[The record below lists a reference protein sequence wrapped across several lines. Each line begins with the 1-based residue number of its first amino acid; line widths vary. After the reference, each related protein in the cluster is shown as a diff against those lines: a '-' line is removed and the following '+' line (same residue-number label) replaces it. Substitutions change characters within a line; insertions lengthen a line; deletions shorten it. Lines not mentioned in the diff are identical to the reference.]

1 MYKARIRLFIA
12 SPLLAGGEVAPD
24 PAQAHYL
31 LNVMRAGEGAEIG
44 VFNGKDGEWRAK
56 LALTGKRSCLLR
68 LEEMMRPQSQDP
80 DLWLLF
86 APIKSGRID
95 MVAEKATELGASL
108 LWPVITAHT
117 AVSRVNTSRLKAN
130 AIEAS
135 EQSYRLSVPE
145 IREPASLDRVLGNW
159 PEGRTLIWLN
169 ETGSSPPI
177 AQALP
182 PTGPCA
188 FLIGPEG
195 GFSDQE
201 LDLLGELKFA
211 IGVGLGPRVLRAD
224 TATFAA
230 LSCWQALRGDWR

>member
-1 MYKARIRLFIA
+1 MRVGE
-12 SPLLAGGEVAPD
+12 GGEV
-24 PAQAHYL
+24 
-31 LNVMRAGEGAEIG
+31 G
-44 VFNGKDGEWRAK
+44 VFNGQDGEWRTK
-56 LALTGKRSCLLR
+56 LVITGKRSCRLR
-68 LEEMMRPQSQDP
+68 LEEMTRPQSLDP

-108 LWPVITAHT
+108 LWPVITNHT
-117 AVSRVNTSRLKAN
+117 AVSRVNTARLKAN
-130 AIEAS
+130 AVEAA
-135 EQSYRLSVPE
+135 EQSYRLSVPG
-145 IREPASLDRVLGNW
+145 IREPALLERVLGDW

-182 PTGPCA
+182 PAGPCA

-195 GFSDQE
+195 GFSDSE

-211 IGVGLGPRVLRAD
+211 VGVGLGRRVLRAD
-224 TATFAA
+224 TAAFAA

>member
-1 MYKARIRLFIA
+1 MYKAKLRLFIEA
-12 SPLLAGGEVAPD
+12 PMAAGGEISPD
-24 PAQAHYL
+24 PAQNHYL
-31 LNVMRAGEGAEIG
+31 LNVMRVNDGAEIG
-44 VFNGKDGEWRAK
+44 VFNGQDGEWRAK
-56 LALTGKRSCLLR
+56 LAITGKRSCRLH
-68 LEEMMRPQSQDP
+68 LEEMMRPQSQDA

-95 MVAEKATELGASL
+95 TVAEKATELGASL
-108 LWPVITAHT
+108 IWPIITAHT
-117 AVSRVNTSRLKAN
+117 GVSRVNSWRLKAN
-130 AIEAS
+130 AVEAA

-145 IREPASLDRVLGNW
+145 IREPISLDRVLGNW

-169 ETGSSPPI
+169 ETGNSPPI

-182 PTGPCA
+182 PSGPCA

-201 LDLLGELKFA
+201 LDLLGKLKFA
-211 IGVGLGPRVLRAD
+211 VGVGLGPRILRAD
-224 TATFAA
+224 TAAFAA